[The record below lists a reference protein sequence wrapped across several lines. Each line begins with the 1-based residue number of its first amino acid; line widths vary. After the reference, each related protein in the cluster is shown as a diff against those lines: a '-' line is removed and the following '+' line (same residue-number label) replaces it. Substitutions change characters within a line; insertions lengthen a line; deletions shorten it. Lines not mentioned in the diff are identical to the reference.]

1 MAKSLE
7 HRWQDVVAWWTHRS
21 AHWPAPLNDLKSQF
35 YIFCGANLAL
45 CCALLAN
52 ISPTTLSSN
61 TALIMGAVLML
72 ILLAFYSGMSLR
84 WAVSL
89 AVGYGMLHCMFTAFF
104 TGGLY
109 SSLMGWVALLPLIP
123 LFWLTLKDGLFWFAV
138 ALGCI
143 LGMGGFT
150 YAGWVPANFQTNETF
165 GLWYISNYAC
175 LMVYI
180 LVSPLGFERMYRHTL
195 HASQERQ
202 VSLLKSKS
210 DLMRAQ
216 SIKDSFIASLS
227 HELRT
232 PMNAILGFSELLRQ
246 EAKPYPK
253 ALEVAELIQQSGE
266 HLLTVI
272 NDILDFSL
280 LQQGQLKVQPA
291 AFHLPTTV
299 RAAFNLFQQ
308 RVESMHI
315 RYTLE
320 MDSALPEWVVSDRH
334 RLMQVLVN
342 LLGNAIKFT
351 HTGEV
356 MLSVHREA
364 DSLLFMV
371 RDTGIGISPAR
382 LAHVFERFE
391 QASQQTAQDYGGNG
405 LGLSISRQLVGLLGG
420 RIGVQS
426 ELGMGSQFWFRLPLT
441 LGTPPDHTP
450 QNSEKSFQLH
460 QFAARFLIVDD
471 NPVNRLLACHVVQAQ
486 WPNALLKQA
495 ADGQQAFQTLQAE
508 TFDLVLMDMLMPVMD
523 GIEATRQIRKNLP
536 QPTCL
541 VPIVG
546 LTANVNTEDHQRCLD
561 AGMNGLA
568 LKPFERHQL
577 SDLMDEALMKSPA
590 FVARW
595 HASASLT

>member
-7 HRWQDVVAWWTHRS
+7 HRWNDLVAWWTHRS
-21 AHWPAPLNDLKSQF
+21 AHWPAPLNDLKAQF
-35 YIFCGANLAL
+35 YVF
-45 CCALLAN
+45 CALSLILFCHAIAQ
-52 ISPTTLSSN
+52 ISPNALSTN
-61 TALIMGAVLML
+61 TALIMGAVLCL
-72 ILLAFYSGMSLR
+72 ILLAFYVGLSLR

-89 AVGYGMLHCMFTAFF
+89 AVGYGMLHCMVTAFY

-109 SSLMGWVALLPLIP
+109 SSLMGWIALLPLVP

-138 ALGCI
+138 AIACI
-143 LGMGGFT
+143 AGMGSFT
-150 YAGWVPANFQTNETF
+150 YAGWVPAYFQTDESF

-180 LVSPLGFERMYRHTL
+180 LVSPLAYERMYRHTL

-280 LQQGQLKVQPA
+280 LQRGQLKVQPA

-308 RVESMHI
+308 RVESMQI
-315 RYTLE
+315 RYVLDV
-320 MDSALPEWVVSDRH
+320 DSDLPQWVVTDRH

-351 HTGEV
+351 HAGEV
-356 MLSVHREA
+356 MLSVHRET
-364 DSLLFMV
+364 DSLLFTV
-371 RDTGIGISPAR
+371 RDTGIGIAPAR
-382 LAHVFERFE
+382 LTHVFERFE
-391 QASQQTAQDYGGNG
+391 QASQQTANDYGGNG
-405 LGLSISRQLVGLLGG
+405 LGLSISRQLVALLGG
-420 RIGVQS
+420 SIGVQS
-426 ELGMGSQFWFRLPLT
+426 ELGVGSQFWFRLPLS
-441 LGTPPDHTP
+441 LGAAPDATPHNT
-450 QNSEKSFQLH
+450 EKSFQLH

-486 WPNALLKQA
+486 WPHAQLRQA
-495 ADGQQAFQTLQAE
+495 ADGQQALGMLQAE
-508 TFDLVLMDMLMPVMD
+508 DFDLVLMDMLMPIMD
-523 GIEATRQIRKNLP
+523 GIEATHQIRSHLAHPK
-536 QPTCL
+536 CRI
-541 VPIVG
+541 PIVG

-568 LKPFERHQL
+568 LKPFDRHQL

-595 HASASLT
+595 HANV